1 MIRYLKGLFL
11 TSAALAIMLF
21 FLHQNAAYQPYKD
34 LSVISGGMFLALSL
48 MHFVIIGK
56 TLKKTHGQLFIS
68 YTMAGMLIK
77 MFASIA
83 LLLVYKYHKMPP
95 DGKFVIPFLI
105 IYLFFTTFETW
116 FMMHLAGRKP

>member
-1 MIRYLKGLFL
+1 MIRYLKGLL
-11 TSAALAIMLF
+11 ITSAALVIILF
-21 FLHQNAAYQPYKD
+21 FLHRNPAYQPYTD

-48 MHFVIIGK
+48 MHFLIIGK

-77 MFASIA
+77 MFVSIG
-83 LLLVYKYHKMPP
+83 LLLIYKYHNMPP

-105 IYLFFTTFETW
+105 VYLFFTIFETW
-116 FMMHLAGRKP
+116 FMMHLAGKKP